1 MKPKCINFLFDSWCF
16 ELFDG
21 RSFLVCHLVS
31 VLRPCFSLRY
41 ISHFSSF
48 YTIYET
54 WFLHPTSD
62 WQYFDLQI
70 NLGWRPLYSVASCH
84 QRPRWDCFP
93 SDSSF
98 IFCKVSCFS
107 FICVSH
113 IFPSWLV
120 GIVYFYCMR
129 SVLCGT
135 PWIIA
140 KELKHQSMP
149 MKNWSKKD
157 SYCLPLDLTSQGLPV
172 VCFRQ
177 ALRETVSPSLHI
189 LVPLWALGMGVGWGW
204 QASPAGMMP
213 LASSVGRELAPQRTA
228 SKLLQGTKG
237 SYS

>member
-1 MKPKCINFLFDSWCF
+1 MKTKCINFLFDSWCF

-70 NLGWRPLYSVASCH
+70 NLGRRPLYSVASCH

-98 IFCKVSCFS
+98 IFCKVTCFS

-157 SYCLPLDLTSQGLPV
+157 SYCLPPWSYIPRTTS
-172 VCFRQ
+172 C
-177 ALRETVSPSLHI
+177 
-189 LVPLWALGMGVGWGW
+189 
-204 QASPAGMMP
+204 
-213 LASSVGRELAPQRTA
+213 
-228 SKLLQGTKG
+228 LLQAGSERDSQPFSSYPGSLMSTGDGGGVRLAGKSCWNDASGQQCGEGTG
-237 SYS
+237 SSENCL